1 MRGGSPLGRPMK
13 RWLLALLVVG
23 LLFAAAFV
31 AAVAEGGVGDVAGG
45 LLCSG
50 IALFLLIV
58 MAYVLVTLGSAFRR
72 PTEAQLRAQR
82 LDDPETWH
90 FRPVGLLTYLGAMGG
105 ALALG
110 LWLQNRFPEKRGV
123 ARLVTYGV
131 VILLAASMSLRR
143 VRDFIYYTGEDGTK
157 EDRGP

>member
-1 MRGGSPLGRPMK
+1 MK

-45 LLCSG
+45 LLCS
-50 IALFLLIV
+50 AVVLLLLIV
-58 MAYVLVTLGSAFRR
+58 TVYVLVTIGSAFRR
-72 PTEAQLRAQR
+72 PTEAQLRAQK
-82 LDDPETWH
+82 LDNPQTWH

-110 LWLQNRFPEKRGV
+110 LWLQDRFPEKRGV
-123 ARLVTYGV
+123 ARLLTYGV
-131 VILLAASMSLRR
+131 ALLLAASMSLRR
-143 VRDFIYYTGEDGTK
+143 MRDFLFYTGEESTK
-157 EDRGP
+157 EERGP